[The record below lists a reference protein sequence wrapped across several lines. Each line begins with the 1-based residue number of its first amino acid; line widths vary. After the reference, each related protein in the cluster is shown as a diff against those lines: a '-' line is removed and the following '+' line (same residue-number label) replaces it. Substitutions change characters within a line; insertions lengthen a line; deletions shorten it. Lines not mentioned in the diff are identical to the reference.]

1 MNFGFE
7 FERAPGDFNVRT
19 EKDGNRGCAQADAFA
34 LYRSFQ
40 SLGGVIGFGLSPFLA
55 VHGGTTSDPD
65 QLRTEI
71 ELTAAVGIAGPST
84 TKPQRPCALI
94 GRLTFVRL

>member
-1 MNFGFE
+1 MPTQE
-7 FERAPGDFNVRT
+7 CQT
-19 EKDGNRGCAQADAFA
+19 ADSDDAD
-34 LYRSFQ
+34 
-40 SLGGVIGFGLSPFLA
+40 GVIGFGLSPFLA

-94 GRLTFVRL
+94 GRLTLCGFC

>member
-1 MNFGFE
+1 M
-7 FERAPGDFNVRT
+7 
-19 EKDGNRGCAQADAFA
+19 
-34 LYRSFQ
+34 
-40 SLGGVIGFGLSPFLA
+40 IGFGLSPFLA

-84 TKPQRPCALI
+84 TITRCRLLDSDWSTTDCA
-94 GRLTFVRL
+94 GFD